1 MNSFTIHT
9 RSMGKI
15 TFSNPSGLV
24 YCDFG
29 DRERDGILGTR
40 ICEGGEFAGMP
51 LAHAG
56 RHRNG
61 RIQRMNSVTFK
72 TIREGAELDR
82 QELADILLL
91 SPKSGAKTV
100 KEIEAG
106 KTPVTGPVSVIMRLV
121 QHGYLDAVIAASE
134 AEDEEN
140 GQ

>member
-1 MNSFTIHT
+1 
-9 RSMGKI
+9 
-15 TFSNPSGLV
+15 
-24 YCDFG
+24 
-29 DRERDGILGTR
+29 
-40 ICEGGEFAGMP
+40 
-51 LAHAG
+51 
-56 RHRNG
+56 
-61 RIQRMNSVTFK
+61 MNSVTFK

-106 KTPVTGPVSVIMRLV
+106 KTAVTGPVSVIIRMIERG
-121 QHGYLDAVIAASE
+121 HLDEVIAASE